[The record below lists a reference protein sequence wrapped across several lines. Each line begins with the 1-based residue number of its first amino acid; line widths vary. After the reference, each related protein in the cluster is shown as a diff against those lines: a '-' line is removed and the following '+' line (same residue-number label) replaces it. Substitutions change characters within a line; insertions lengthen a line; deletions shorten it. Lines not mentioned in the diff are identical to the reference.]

1 MCKMKLLLKIMYNGR
16 DFMGYQYQPDVRT
29 VQGTL
34 TSAVSS
40 CFGREMKITGCSRT
54 DAGVHA
60 LGFCCTA
67 EPAGEYADGWLR
79 IPVGKVHRAL
89 SRFLPEDIAVAG
101 ESEAAD
107 NFHPRYSVV
116 SKEYIYRMYDTV
128 GTDPFLNGR
137 AWHLKHPVTSEGLVR
152 MNEGARALIGSHDF
166 TSFMASGSKIE
177 DARRTIESLSV
188 TRDGSMLTLRVRAD
202 GFLYNM
208 VRIITGTLADCAY
221 GTIDP
226 AELGRILEKRDRC
239 AAGKTAPA
247 DGLYLNDVT
256 YGFPID
262 WKLY

>member
-107 NFHPRYSVV
+107 DFHPRYSVV

-137 AWHLKHPVTSEGLVR
+137 AWHLKHPVASEGLVR

>member
-1 MCKMKLLLKIMYNGR
+1 
-16 DFMGYQYQPDVRT
+16 MGYQYQPDVRT

>member
-1 MCKMKLLLKIMYNGR
+1 MKLLLKIMYNGR
-16 DFMGYQYQPDVRT
+16 DFMGYQFQPDVRT

-34 TSAVSS
+34 TSTVSS
-40 CFGREMKITGCSRT
+40 CFGRPMKITGCSRT

-67 EPAGEYADGWLR
+67 EPAGEYEENWLR

-101 ESEAAD
+101 ESEVPD
-107 NFHPRYSVV
+107 DFHPRYSVV

-128 GTDPFLNGR
+128 GEDPFLNGR
-137 AWHLKHPVTSEGLVR
+137 AWHLKHPVTGEGLSR
-152 MNEGARALIGSHDF
+152 MNEGAAALIGTHDF
-166 TSFMASGSKIE
+166 TSFMATGSKIE
-177 DARRTIESLSV
+177 DARRTIEALTV
-188 TRDGSMLTLRVRAD
+188 TREGNMLTLRVRAD

-208 VRIITGTLADCAY
+208 VRIITGTLVDCAF

-226 AELGRILEKRDRC
+226 RDLGRILDARDRC

-256 YGFPID
+256 YGCPIP
-262 WKLY
+262 WKLN

>member
-1 MCKMKLLLKIMYNGR
+1 MKLLLKILYNGR
-16 DFMGYQYQPDVRT
+16 DFMGYQFQPDVRT

-34 TSAVSS
+34 TNAVSS
-40 CFGREMKITGCSRT
+40 CFGYPVKITGCSRT

-67 EPAGEYADGWLR
+67 EPAGEHDGTWLR

-101 ESEAAD
+101 ESEVPD
-107 NFHPRYSVV
+107 EFHPRYSVV

-128 GTDPFLNGR
+128 GTDPFLTGR
-137 AWHLKHPVTSEGLVR
+137 AWHLKHPVTEEGLSR
-152 MNEGARALIGSHDF
+152 MNEGAAHLIGTHDF
-166 TSFMASGSKIE
+166 TSFMATGSKIE
-177 DARRTIESLSV
+177 DARRTIESLRVS
-188 TRDGSMLTLRVRAD
+188 REGKMLTLRVRAD

-208 VRIITGTLADCAY
+208 VRIITGTLTDCAH

-226 AELGRILEKRDRC
+226 RDLGRILDSRDRC

-256 YGFPID
+256 YDREIL
-262 WKLY
+262 WKLN

>member
-29 VQGTL
+29 VQGSL

-40 CFGREMKITGCSRT
+40 CFGRDMKITGCSRT

-67 EPAGEYADGWLR
+67 EPAGEHPDDWLR

-101 ESEAAD
+101 ECEVPD
-107 NFHPRYSVV
+107 DFHPRYSVV

-128 GTDPFLNGR
+128 AADPFLTGR
-137 AWHLKHPVTSEGLVR
+137 AWHLKHPITEEGLCR
-152 MNEGARALIGSHDF
+152 MNEAAACLTGYRDF

-177 DARRTIESLSV
+177 DARRTVESLSV
-188 TRDGSMLTLRVRAD
+188 VREGRELMLRVRAD

-208 VRIITGTLADCAY
+208 VRIITGTLADCAR
-221 GTIDP
+221 GTMDP
-226 AELGRILEKRDRC
+226 GDMVRILEKRDRC

-256 YGFPID
+256 YDREIS
-262 WKLY
+262 WKLN

>member
-1 MCKMKLLLKIMYNGR
+1 
-16 DFMGYQYQPDVRT
+16 MGYQYQPDVRT

-107 NFHPRYSVV
+107 DFHPRYSVV

-137 AWHLKHPVTSEGLVR
+137 AWHLKHPVASEGLVR

>member
-16 DFMGYQYQPDVRT
+16 NFMGYQFQPDVRT

-34 TSAVSS
+34 TSAVSA
-40 CFGREMKITGCSRT
+40 CMGFPCKVTGCSRT

-67 EPAGEYADGWLR
+67 EPAGEYEENWLR

-89 SRFLPEDIAVAG
+89 SRFLPEDIAIAG
-101 ESEAAD
+101 ESEVTRD
-107 NFHPRYSVV
+107 FHPRYSVV

-128 GTDPFLNGR
+128 GTDPFLTGR
-137 AWHLKHPVTSEGLVR
+137 AWHLKHPVTEEGLAR
-152 MNEGARALIGSHDF
+152 MNEAAAYLIGYHDF
-166 TSFMASGSKIE
+166 TSFMAAGSKIE
-177 DARRTIESLSV
+177 DARRTIESLAV
-188 TRDGSMLTLRVRAD
+188 VREGRELVLRVRAD

-208 VRIITGTLADCAY
+208 VRIITGTLADCAH
-221 GTIDP
+221 GTMEPDD
-226 AELGRILEKRDRC
+226 LGRILEKRDRC

-256 YGFPID
+256 YDREII
-262 WKLY
+262 WKLD

>member
-1 MCKMKLLLKIMYNGR
+1 MCKMKLLLKLMYNGR

-34 TSAVSS
+34 TSAVSA
-40 CFGREMKITGCSRT
+40 CFGRDMKITGCSRT

-67 EPAGEYADGWLR
+67 EPAGEHPDDWLR

-101 ESEAAD
+101 ESEVPD
-107 NFHPRYSVV
+107 DFHPRYSVV

-128 GTDPFLNGR
+128 GEDPFLCGR
-137 AWHLKHPVTSEGLVR
+137 AWHLKHPVTDDGLAR
-152 MNEGARALIGSHDF
+152 MNEAAAYLIGYHDF
-166 TSFMASGSKIE
+166 SSFMASGSKIE
-177 DARRTIESLSV
+177 DARRTLESLSV
-188 TRDGSMLTLRVRAD
+188 TRDGHMLTLSVRAD

-208 VRIITGTLADCAY
+208 VRIITGTLTDCAH
-221 GTIDP
+221 GTIAP
-226 AELGRILEKRDRC
+226 AEMGRILDARDRC

-256 YGFPID
+256 YGLPIE